1 MQSRRHADANQR
13 IRCTRGQGSNLQQ
26 PSPKARRVRPQLVV
40 HRADLRLVG
49 STLHG
54 LRARSSIPLENDSD
68 MSTCGPKR
76 HPDHHTD
83 ARQRARQCVITGAR
97 GATHGTTHSGN
108 GGSSWRPSPG
118 VRRRTSAVAP
128 ALGVAGP
135 VASLGTNGSIVV
147 VGRGGSA
154 IDLVGEALLR
164 ILASLE
170 VAARIDGDPC
180 AAWITGAVR
189 GGRCRRVLRLLR
201 RHAWRSCDPGGW
213 MVEGY

>member
-1 MQSRRHADANQR
+1 
-13 IRCTRGQGSNLQQ
+13 
-26 PSPKARRVRPQLVV
+26 V

-83 ARQRARQCVITGAR
+83 ARQRARQRVIPGAR
-97 GATHGTTHSGN
+97 GRDPRTTHSAN

-118 VRRRTSAVAP
+118 ARRRTSAVP
-128 ALGVAGP
+128 SALGVAGP

-147 VGRGGSA
+147 IVVGRIGSRSA
-154 IDLVGEALLR
+154 IDLGGEAPLR

-170 VAARIDGDPC
+170 VAARIDDDRC

-189 GGRCRRVLRLLR
+189 GGGCRRVLRLLR